1 MTSYYERERAAE
13 AAREFAL
20 EREMERDEIS
30 RERAAGYTEPTD
42 PGPPPPSSGPVY
54 RASTASDDL
63 YGDPY
68 GDEDMGARDALDRYD
83 RAMD

>member
-42 PGPPPPSSGPVY
+42 PVY